1 MSSSASVSVCWPCS
15 HCIAACLGAA
25 STHAGDLFPIGRKA
39 MRAARAH
46 GLGQAKIEVSRE
58 MSFLLRLS
66 GFRHAIARVACAAP
80 TVVLWSLRVR
90 VHALGT
96 ADKRGRKE
104 TLGVYVYRKHRPQR
118 RSGPMAMSGDRF
130 FFTLLFSMTASCDD
144 YSDETHRSHSRL
156 ETVVCADMR

>member
-46 GLGQAKIEVSRE
+46 GLGQAKIEVTRE
-58 MSFLLRLS
+58 KSFLLLLS

-104 TLGVYVYRKHRPQR
+104 TLGVYRKHRPQR
-118 RSGPMAMSGDRF
+118 RSRDRF
-130 FFTLLFSMTASCDD
+130 FFTLLFSTTASCDD